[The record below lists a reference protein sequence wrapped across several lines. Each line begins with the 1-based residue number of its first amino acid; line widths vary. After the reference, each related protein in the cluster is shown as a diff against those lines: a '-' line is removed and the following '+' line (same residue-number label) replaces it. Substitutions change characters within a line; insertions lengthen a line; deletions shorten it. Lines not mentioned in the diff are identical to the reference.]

1 MNQIINIQNNN
12 GELLVSSR
20 ELHEKLQIGTR
31 YNDWFN
37 RILEYGFEE
46 NIDYIAHTQKRV
58 TAQKNEITLND
69 YILKLDM
76 AKEIAMI
83 QRNDIGKQIR
93 KYFIECEKELLK
105 PKKLTPQEQLA
116 LHYEIV
122 REHEQKIENIQ
133 EDLEYLKN
141 TMTIDYE
148 QAQILLNIK
157 NSVCVTILGGK
168 GSEAY
173 KHKAKKLYSALW
185 RDYKDYFSVNSYKNT
200 ARKDFDKAKAYL
212 SGWMPNGRLLRE
224 IELLNSNYYEI

>member
-1 MNQIINIQNNN
+1 MNQIINVQNNN
-12 GELLVSSR
+12 GELLVSAR

-37 RILEYGFEE
+37 RMLDYGFEE

-58 TAQKNEITLND
+58 TAQKNEISYVD
-69 YILKLDM
+69 HILKLDM
-76 AKEIAMI
+76 AKEISMI
-83 QRNDIGKQIR
+83 QRNEIGKQIR

-122 REHEQKIENIQ
+122 QEHEQKIEKIQ
-133 EDLEYLKN
+133 EGLEYLQN

-148 QAQILLNIK
+148 QAQNLRSIV
-157 NSVCVTILGGK
+157 NSVCVAILGGK
-168 GSEAY
+168 HSEGY
-173 KHKAKKLYSALW
+173 KHKAKKLYSAIW

-200 ARKDFDKAKAYL
+200 SRKDFDKAKAYL
-212 SGWMPNGRLLRE
+212 SDYKPNGKLLRE
-224 IELLNSNYYEI
+224 IELLNTQK